1 MSRLAA
7 AWYNAVM
14 PTSPADQR
22 AHFRRLHEQG
32 CFVMPNPWDV
42 GSARWLERLGFPAL
56 ATTSSGSAW
65 AQARPDGGLE
75 LDEVLDHLT
84 DMAAAV
90 EVPLN
95 ADFMHGFAADAD
107 GVGRNVALAV
117 ATGVAGL
124 SIEDSTGD
132 PARPLFGVEAAVDR
146 IRAARCA
153 IDESG
158 PGVVLT
164 GRSEG
169 FLVGRPDLKET
180 ITRLVAYAEAGADCL
195 YAPGVN
201 GTAEVAEIV
210 KAVAPRPVNVLVG
223 APGPD
228 GERPGPGRRAPDQH
242 RRRPGAGRLWRDGP
256 GGPGDARSTG
266 PSAVSPAGCR
276 SRSWSGRLRK

>member
-1 MSRLAA
+1 
-7 AWYNAVM
+7 M
-14 PTSPADQR
+14 PTSPADLR

-42 GSARWLERLGFPAL
+42 GSAKWLERLGFPAL

-65 AQARPDGGLE
+65 AKARPDGGLE

-180 ITRLVAYAEAGADCL
+180 ISRLVAYAEAGADCL

-223 APGPD
+223 GPGPTVSALAQA
-228 GERPGPGRRAPDQH
+228 GARRI
-242 RRRPGAGRLWRDGP
+242 
-256 GGPGDARSTG
+256 STG
-266 PSAVSPAGCR
+266 GALARAAYGAMDRAAREMLGQGTFGGLAGGLPFEELER
-276 SRSWSGRLRK
+276 AFGRA